1 MNQVPNVRL
10 NNGVEI
16 PQFGFGVFQV
26 PPDGDRRRR
35 SRAAFDAGYRH
46 IDTAP
51 MYGNEEGVGQ
61 ALAESG
67 VCRATRC
74 SSPPSCGTTTAGL
87 RLGAARPSTR
97 A

>member
-26 PPDGDRRRR
+26 PPDETAATV
-35 SRAAFDAGYRH
+35 RAAFDAGYRH
-46 IDTAP
+46 IDTAADVRQR
-51 MYGNEEGVGQ
+51 GGCGQ

-67 VCRATRC
+67 LSRDEVFL
-74 SSPPSCGTTTAGL
+74 TTKLNNDGHGYDTAIRG
-87 RLGAARPSTR
+87 STR